1 MHYSSRILED
11 AGEEA
16 SEKLIIIMKESIIA
30 EKYPIKTRNTKLY
43 LLILKYLFDDQRMV
57 LCRTAIIKNLT
68 N

>member
-11 AGEEA
+11 TEEA
-16 SEKLIIIMKESIIA
+16 AYRELIIIMKESIIA
-30 EKYPIKTRNTKLY
+30 EKYPIKTRKY
-43 LLILKYLFDDQRMV
+43 KIVPLILKYLFDDQRMM